1 MESLRRGLR
10 PTRLISSSRWGLERR
25 LRILSTYVAVLS
37 IFDALPGDNEV
48 ASLGQDTAELVD
60 DVLLGECVVDGAFLP
75 IIAVIG
81 SRYAVCAGGVDLA
94 CVEGEHVVDLL
105 NSIDRRDADV
115 FEWRAVDDP
124 FEEFP
129 DVYIEAGVGTLVRH
143 DPVGERVGE
152 TSV

>member
-1 MESLRRGLR
+1 M
-10 PTRLISSSRWGLERR
+10 
-25 LRILSTYVAVLS
+25 
-37 IFDALPGDNEV
+37 